1 MPDGAAGLL
10 PRLPGMPIT
19 LNNLVP
25 WGIIEIA
32 KQHLILTFSIAA
44 GFAVFLAAR
53 YLQSPWRKLPPGP
66 RGLPLLGSALQ
77 LRSQQWLTFMEWKQQ
92 FGWTRSALAAVWN
105 SLITSL
111 GDVFY
116 VNAAGQPIIVL
127 NTQKTAADLLDRRA
141 GIYSDRPR
149 NIVAAQILCGGLAIT
164 FQNHGPLCADF

>member
-1 MPDGAAGLL
+1 
-10 PRLPGMPIT
+10 MPIT
-19 LNNLVP
+19 LNSLVP
-25 WGIIEIA
+25 WVVIEIA
-32 KQHLILTFSIAA
+32 QQHLILTFSIVA
-44 GFAVFLAAR
+44 GFVVYFAAR
-53 YLQSPWRKLPPGP
+53 YLESPWRKLPPGP
-66 RGLPLLGSALQ
+66 PGLPFLGNALQ

-92 FGWTRSALAAVWN
+92 FGATGFTLAAVWN
-105 SLITSL
+105 SLTITL

-164 FQNHGPLCADF
+164 FQNHGPLCAKF

>member
-1 MPDGAAGLL
+1 
-10 PRLPGMPIT
+10 MPIT
-19 LNNLVP
+19 LYSLVP
-25 WGIIEIA
+25 WRFIEIA
-32 KQHLILTFSIAA
+32 QQHLILTFSIVL
-44 GFAVFLAAR
+44 GFAIFLITR

-66 RGLPLLGSALQ
+66 QGLPLLGNALQ

-92 FGWTRSALAAVWN
+92 FGRTQFSLASAWN
-105 SLITSL
+105 SLTISL

-164 FQNHGPLCADF
+164 FQNHGPLYAKF